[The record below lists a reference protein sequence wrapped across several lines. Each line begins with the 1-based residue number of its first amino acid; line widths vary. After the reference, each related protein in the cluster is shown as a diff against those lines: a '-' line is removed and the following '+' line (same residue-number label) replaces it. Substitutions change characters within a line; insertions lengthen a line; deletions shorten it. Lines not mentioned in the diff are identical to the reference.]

1 MLQAGVGVRS
11 KQFRHAVDRN
21 RIKRLLRES
30 WRTQKN
36 ILRDR
41 VSAGTLN
48 LDVFILYTGTELP
61 AQADISTRTGEGIGK
76 IMERLLQDRGGHSEN
91 QEAR

>member
-21 RIKRLLRES
+21 RIKRLLREC

-61 AQADISTRTGEGIGK
+61 SHAQLSSRTGEGIGK
-76 IMERLLQDRGGHSEN
+76 ILERILQDREGQPEN
-91 QEAR
+91 REAR